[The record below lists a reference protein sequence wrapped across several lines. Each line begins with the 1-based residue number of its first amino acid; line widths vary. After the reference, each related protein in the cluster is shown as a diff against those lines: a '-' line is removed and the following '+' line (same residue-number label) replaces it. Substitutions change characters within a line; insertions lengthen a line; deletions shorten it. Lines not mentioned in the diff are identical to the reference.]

1 MQKTPPKPR
10 FWIPFSPTSR
20 SSVGRCRNVVS
31 SALNTVV
38 STDSRPLRDRQ
49 SGHFLETASLHPPL
63 AALRRFPAPLPLII
77 QNIERVFRTISGRRG
92 RRPPPEIEG
101 VFRAIGGPRPT
112 SARTK
117 ELCTPYILH
126 RQRQRRKR
134 RDDATLRPLAKHS
147 QTCGTHLNDLN
158 RAGRAKGFL
167 NRRFRRH
174 SLGTFFRR
182 RKKVPR
188 RRHSSLAARRKGE
201 KVLATWGVMKYN
213 VIICVNSM

>member
-1 MQKTPPKPR
+1 MI
-10 FWIPFSPTSR
+10 FCDCSPA
-20 SSVGRCRNVVS
+20 VP
-31 SALNTVV
+31 TVV
-38 STDSRPLRDRQ
+38 SADSRLLRGRQ

-77 QNIERVFRTISGRRG
+77 QNIEGVFLTISGRRG
-92 RRPPPEIEG
+92 RRPPTEFEG
-101 VFRAIGGPRPT
+101 VFRAIGGPMPT

-167 NRRFRRH
+167 NRRFKRH